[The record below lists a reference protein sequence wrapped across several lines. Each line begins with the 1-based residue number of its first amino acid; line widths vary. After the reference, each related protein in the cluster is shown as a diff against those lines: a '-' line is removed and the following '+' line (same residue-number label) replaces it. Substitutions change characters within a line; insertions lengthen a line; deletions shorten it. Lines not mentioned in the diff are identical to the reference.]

1 MENSGPNNEDDS
13 VDQQKT
19 QMGQLVQE
27 EDFYEFVSNLSEEDY
42 RLLRNNNLLGTLG
55 ESTDEDLPEGLQFMK
70 ESPPQHSGENKDTE
84 SSNDEKSD
92 DSLIE

>member
-19 QMGQLVQE
+19 QTGQLVQE